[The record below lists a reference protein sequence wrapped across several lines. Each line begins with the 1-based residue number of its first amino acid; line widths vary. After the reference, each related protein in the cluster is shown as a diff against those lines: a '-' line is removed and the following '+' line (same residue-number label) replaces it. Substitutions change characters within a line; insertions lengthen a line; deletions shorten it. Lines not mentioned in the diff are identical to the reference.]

1 MVKVKI
7 CGIKSKNTLEFLKNF
22 SVDYV
27 GFIMYPKSPRF
38 AGDEL
43 KELLMTEIAAKKVVV
58 FVNPDYQEV
67 KKALDQG
74 ANLVQLHG
82 KESLEFAK
90 KVGLSRVIKAFRVEN
105 ELPDEIKAWKEAY
118 AILLDT
124 YVKGTPG
131 GTGQTFNWEIA
142 KPLIK
147 DGFKVFLA
155 GGLNPENAP
164 QAAALKPYALDINSG
179 VEKAPGEKDPEKIKS
194 LFKNLKGWNPS
205 L

>member
-179 VEKAPGEKDPEKIKS
+179 MEKAPGEKDPEKIKS

>member
-90 KVGLSRVIKAFRVEN
+90 KVGLSRVIKAFRVGN

-142 KPLIK
+142 KPLIN

-179 VEKAPGEKDPEKIKS
+179 VEKAPGEKDPEKIKL
-194 LFKNLKGWNPS
+194 LFKNLKGWNSS